1 MLRSPRSTRSP
12 RSSRPAPVPGPL
24 RRWGPERAT
33 PRRPLGDRAARRHRP
48 WLWAS
53 FLAGLLLANTLLAL
67 TAPDHMGAVRHLQN
81 LLWTYSGVLA
91 LIGLTATAV
100 MGLVCAD
107 RLVLSP
113 RHRVLFQAAHRSLAL
128 LSCGFLI
135 AHVVLQVAFTRINPA
150 QLLLPL
156 GVDAAV
162 ATGIIATDLLLV
174 VVVTSLYRGRF
185 AGTRYAWVWR
195 TVHLGAYLC
204 WPLAIVHGLTAGR
217 AAPGWVLVC
226 YLLCLFAVAAA
237 LVVRLVVTVRPVP
250 EPDEARAGTELLSPV
265 AVSGE
270 TDDELAFWSSIRTRS

>member
-1 MLRSPRSTRSP
+1 MFRSPRSTHGP
-12 RSSRPAPVPGPL
+12 RPATATAPL
-24 RRWGPERAT
+24 RRWGPERAA
-33 PRRPLGDRAARRHRP
+33 PRRPLGARRSRP

-53 FLAGLLLANTLLAL
+53 FLAGLILANTLLAV

-91 LIGLTATAV
+91 LAGLTGTAV

-107 RLVLSP
+107 RLLLTP
-113 RHRVLFQAAHRSLAL
+113 RRRVLWQAAHRSLAL
-128 LSCGFLI
+128 VSCGFLL
-135 AHVVLQVAFTRINPA
+135 AHVVLQAAFTRISPA

-162 ATGIIATDLLLV
+162 AAGIIATDLLLV

-185 AGTRYAWVWR
+185 SGTRYAWVWR
-195 TVHLGAYLC
+195 SVHLGAYLC

-237 LVVRLVVTVRPVP
+237 LVLRLVVTARPDP
-250 EPDEARAGTELLSPV
+250 EPDQARADTELLSPV
-265 AVSGE
+265 PADG